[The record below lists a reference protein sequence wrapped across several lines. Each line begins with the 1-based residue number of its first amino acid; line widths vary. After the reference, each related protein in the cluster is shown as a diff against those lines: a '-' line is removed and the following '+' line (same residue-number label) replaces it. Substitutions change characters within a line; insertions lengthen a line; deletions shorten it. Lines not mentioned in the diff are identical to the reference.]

1 MRSSNDY
8 EPMVWLFAFLLA
20 GFAAC
25 STGPVTINPEDQ
37 ANGLAPPNEPVQTAF
52 KSADGST
59 SLNGELEFPPGI
71 GPFPAVVVMSPRM
84 CEGPAGIPEG
94 WQQATLTSWGYAT
107 LTIDNFAARGLR
119 PAACSDFAVLQPS
132 QTIGDA
138 YGALQF
144 LASNPRIDA
153 RRIAL
158 LGFAGEGTTALLSDT
173 VEARQHYSS
182 SGEMRFRA
190 VFAFYPYCNIEF
202 VHLPKVYAPE
212 RIFAGEHDDLSPA
225 SRCIV
230 LADKMRAQGA
240 DIATIV
246 YPGAEAGF
254 DNVPVDANP
263 PARDP
268 TALHPGS
275 TTIST
280 HPQYDPWG
288 ENLSACTFKVTS
300 VFDVAKRS
308 DVNLCL
314 RRGGHFQGDAT
325 AADDAKRDLRTAL
338 GALMK
343 GNGT

>member
-1 MRSSNDY
+1 MF
-8 EPMVWLFAFLLA
+8 WLCALVLLA
-20 GFAAC
+20 FTAC
-25 STGPVTINPEDQ
+25 SSGPAKINTEDRPNGPAHRDEPE
-37 ANGLAPPNEPVQTAF
+37 QTAF

-59 SLNGELEFPPGI
+59 SLHGELEFPRGA

-119 PAACSDFAVLQPS
+119 PAACSDFTVLQPS

-138 YGALQF
+138 YGALEF
-144 LASNPRIDA
+144 LASSPRIDV

-158 LGFAGEGTTALLSDT
+158 LGFASEGMTALLSDT
-173 VEARQHYSS
+173 AEARQHYSS
-182 SGEMRFRA
+182 SSEIGFRA

-202 VHLPKVYAPE
+202 VHPPKVYAPE
-212 RIFAGEHDDLSPA
+212 RIFAGERDDLSPA
-225 SRCIV
+225 SRCIA
-230 LADKMRAQGA
+230 LAERMSAQGA

-246 YPGAEAGF
+246 YPGVEAGF
-254 DNVPVDANP
+254 DNVPPDTNSP
-263 PARDP
+263 TRDP

-288 ENLSACTFKVTS
+288 ENLSACTFKVGS

-308 DVNLCL
+308 DVDLCL
-314 RRGGHFQGDAT
+314 RRGRHFQGDAT
-325 AADDAKRDLRTAL
+325 AADDAKRDLRAAL
-338 GALMK
+338 DTLVK
-343 GNGT
+343 P